1 MKRVLGLGAAVLS
14 VTLLSSCR
22 DAAGKGSPD
31 KVAQHLATFDDL
43 DFNVYTHQKWDE
55 LGKSHAKDIVVHY
68 PDGHTTKGLPDHIA
82 ELKGMWVFAP
92 DNRIVE
98 HPIKFGHGDYTAVT
112 GFLLGTFTQPMPI
125 GNGKTISPTGKAY
138 KLPMA
143 TIGHW
148 NNEGTMDEEYLY
160 WDNAAFMKMIGV
172 GN

>member
-1 MKRVLGLGAAVLS
+1 MKSLFAPVVAALLAAPLS
-14 VTLLSSCR
+14 GCTN
-22 DAAGKGSPD
+22 AAAKAAPD
-31 KVAQHLATFDDL
+31 KVTEHLATFDDL

-55 LGKSHAKDIVVHY
+55 LGKSHSKDIVVHY
-68 PDGHTTKGLPDHIA
+68 PDGHTTKGIPDHVA
-82 ELKGMWVFAP
+82 ELKAMWVFAP

-125 GNGKTISPTGKAY
+125 GGGKTIAPTGKAY

-148 NNEGTMDEEYLY
+148 NKEGTMDEEYLY
-160 WDNAAFMKMIGV
+160 WDNAAFLKMIGV

>member
-1 MKRVLGLGAAVLS
+1 MRSLFAAFAAALLAVP
-14 VTLLSSCR
+14 LSSCR
-22 DAAGKGSPD
+22 DAAAKGSPD
-31 KVAQHLATFDDL
+31 KVAQHLAVFEDL

-55 LGKSHAKDIVVHY
+55 LSKSHAKDIIVHY
-68 PDGHTTKGLPDHIA
+68 PDGHTTKGIPDHVEEI
-82 ELKGMWVFAP
+82 KGMWVFAP

-112 GFLLGTFTQPMPI
+112 GYLLGTFTQPMPI
-125 GNGKTISPTGKAY
+125 GGGKTIAATGKAY

-148 NNEGTMDEEYLY
+148 NKEGLMDEEYLY
-160 WDNAAFMKMIGV
+160 WDNAAFMKMIGA